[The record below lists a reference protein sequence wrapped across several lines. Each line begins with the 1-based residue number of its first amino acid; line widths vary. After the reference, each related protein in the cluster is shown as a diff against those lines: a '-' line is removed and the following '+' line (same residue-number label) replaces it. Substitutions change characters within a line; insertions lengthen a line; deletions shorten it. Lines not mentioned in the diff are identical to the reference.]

1 MKLVACHGIQELEI
15 LLKKCLDFHRGG
27 ADYKFLTC
35 LRIVS
40 NKSCYE
46 NSLFCIVPIG
56 DR

>member
-35 LRIVS
+35 LRIIS